1 MVGVD
6 KTAEG
11 KKPGLLFVNSKIT
24 KPDQLSDEQYTRW
37 YEDTHIVDIFK
48 TSGIKEA
55 ARWKALD
62 PEQDRPYLALYPLED
77 LDFLNSD
84 EFKAIPV
91 HDDKLPGSGQI
102 FTLADF
108 DTRYYAFEQLYEP
121 KETKSGGSTRVQE
134 EQSGQQLIA
143 ADQPDFVIA
152 CGFTPS
158 DEAEYDDWY
167 RAQHLREVSEITGWR
182 KTGRYTL
189 TYARQNRKPAG
200 DSDIAAPPRFLTLV
214 GLSEGLSSD
223 PLGHADSVALQHYFD
238 GASLPETELAK
249 SGEEERA
256 KRNMAAM
263 KETQIAVFKKLSQ
276 FIK

>member
-6 KTAEG
+6 KPAPG
-11 KKPGLLFVNSKIT
+11 RQPGLLFVNSKIT
-24 KPDQLSDEQYTRW
+24 RPDQLSPQQYSRW

-55 ARWKALD
+55 ARWEALD
-62 PEQDRPYLALYPLED
+62 PKQDRPYLALYPLED
-77 LDFLNSD
+77 LEFLNSD

-91 HDDKLPGSGQI
+91 HDDNLPGSGQI

-121 KETKSGGSTRVQE
+121 EDQKIE
-134 EQSGQQLIA
+134 
-143 ADQPDFVIA
+143 QPDFVIA

-158 DEAEYDDWY
+158 DDAEYDGWY
-167 RAQHLREVSEITGWR
+167 REEHLKQVSEITGWR
-182 KTGRYTL
+182 KTGRYSL

-200 DSDIAAPPRFLTLV
+200 ESDIAAPPKFLTL
-214 GLSEGLSSD
+214 
-223 PLGHADSVALQHYFD
+223 HYFD
-238 GASLPETELAK
+238 GASLPEAELAR
-249 SGEEERA
+249 SGESERT
-256 KRNMAAM
+256 KKNMGSM
-263 KETQIAVFKKLSQ
+263 KATQIAIFKKLSQ